1 MSQQLT
7 LADAQSSLTTH
18 IAGKAAE
25 IRAKYGPAIGW
36 RELNLILEDRDC
48 TRYPCEI
55 VFDDKPLR
63 DGEFAHPIARSENP
77 EDGYRM
83 HVHPFF
89 STQPGQIP
97 ALVLYQLVLVNY
109 GDFASP
115 TDAEIFGA
123 TVLGL
128 GQEEYYAQLCELAD
142 LVSAGI
148 ATADPAVAEASHGCG
163 CGSGGC
169 GSAGGAT
176 AHADPAGTSHGCGCG
191 GGGCG
196 SH

>member
-7 LADAQSSLTTH
+7 LADAQNSLTAH
-18 IAGKAAE
+18 IADKAAA
-25 IRAKYGPAIGW
+25 IRAKYGPRIGW
-36 RELNLILEDRDC
+36 KELHQILEDREC

-55 VFDDKPLR
+55 IFDDTPLR
-63 DGEFAHPIARSENP
+63 DGEFAHPVAKSDNP

-89 STQPGQIP
+89 GTEPGMVP

-123 TVLGL
+123 TVLGMD
-128 GQEEYYAQLCELAD
+128 QDAYYRKLCELAD
-142 LVSAGI
+142 LVSTGV
-148 ATADPAVAEASHGCG
+148 ATAEPAPAREAGCACSGGGCG
-163 CGSGGC
+163 CG
-169 GSAGGAT
+169 
-176 AHADPAGTSHGCGCG
+176 
-191 GGGCG
+191 
-196 SH
+196 